1 LREKKMVSR
10 RVLAFGAALGV
21 VAATLL
27 GILTIVDV
35 ISMDDLRESLG
46 KTVLVIGVSTLA
58 VVLVLALG
66 RLGKEG

>member
-1 LREKKMVSR
+1 MVSR
-10 RVLAFGAALGV
+10 RVLAFGATLGV

-58 VVLVLALG
+58 VILVLALG
-66 RLGKEG
+66 RLGKKE